1 MAVAVKFGTYD
12 FGTTVEKYAIR
23 QRPRVKQI
31 VIPKRD
37 GVRAD
42 IAPLGPTEVTLTGK
56 ILKSS
61 NTLLRT
67 EFDNLKAAL
76 FKTRDK
82 LTLFDD
88 RFLDCQLTSYG
99 DDFVPGSAMLAA
111 RYDLSFLAELPFLQS
126 VALNSNSQTVT
137 ISPTTWTVTPA
148 GNIRTRPTIRV
159 TNNSGADIV
168 NNLKIEN
175 LTLSKALVF
184 TGTLKNTNTLIID
197 MQARSIQ
204 NAGVEDLTNWQGEF
218 WELAVGVNSLKY
230 TGGVTV
236 AVVTEWRDRYV

>member
-1 MAVAVKFGTYD
+1 M
-12 FGTTVEKYAIR
+12 
-23 QRPRVKQI
+23 
-31 VIPKRD
+31 
-37 GVRAD
+37 
-42 IAPLGPTEVTLTGK
+42 
-56 ILKSS
+56 
-61 NTLLRT
+61 
-67 EFDNLKAAL
+67 L
-76 FKTRDK
+76 FR
-82 LTLFDD
+82 
-88 RFLDCQLTSYG
+88 
-99 DDFVPGSAMLAA
+99 
-111 RYDLSFLAELPFLQS
+111 
-126 VALNSNSQTVT
+126 SQTQ
-137 ISPTTWTVTPA
+137 WTVTPG
-148 GNIRTRPTIRV
+148 GNVRARPTIRV
-159 TNNSGADIV
+159 TNNSSADIV

>member
-1 MAVAVKFGTYD
+1 MAVAVTFGTYD
-12 FGTTVEKYAIR
+12 FGTSVEKYAVR
-23 QRPRVKQI
+23 QRPRLKQI
-31 VIPKRD
+31 IVPKRD

-42 IAPLGPTEVTLTGK
+42 IATLGPTEVTLQGK
-56 ILKSS
+56 IFKSS

-67 EFDNLKAAL
+67 EFDTLKAAVY
-76 FKTRDK
+76 KKRDK

-88 RFLDCQLTSYG
+88 RFLDCQFSSYA

-126 VALNSNSQTVT
+126 VALNSNSQTV
-137 ISPTTWTVTPA
+137 IVSPTQWMVTPG
-148 GNIRTRPTIRV
+148 GNIRTRPTLRI
-159 TNNSGADIV
+159 TNNSGASIV

-175 LTLSKALVF
+175 LTLGKALVF
-184 TGTLKNTNTLIID
+184 TGTLANTNTLIID

-218 WELAVGVNSLKY
+218 WELAVGANTLKY
-230 TGGVTV
+230 TGGITV

>member
-67 EFDNLKAAL
+67 EFDTLKAAL

-137 ISPTTWTVTPA
+137 ISPTTWTVTPS
-148 GNIRTRPTIRV
+148 GNIRTRPTLRI
-159 TNNSGADIV
+159 TNTSGADIV

-184 TGTLKNTNTLIID
+184 
-197 MQARSIQ
+197 
-204 NAGVEDLTNWQGEF
+204 
-218 WELAVGVNSLKY
+218 
-230 TGGVTV
+230 
-236 AVVTEWRDRYV
+236 